1 MSAFLEEY
9 GKIIVVI
16 IVVAALIGLAILFK
30 SNGTKN
36 ATNSFGAFMGTAD
49 KSVKEAQDLADKT
62 AKEDITVTPPTT

>member
-30 SNGTKN
+30 VNGSSN
-36 ATNSFGAFMGTAD
+36 ATGSFDKFMDVSNNTMNNMMEYSGNE
-49 KSVKEAQDLADKT
+49 V
-62 AKEDITVTPPTT
+62 